1 MGKEL
6 DVSTIL
12 LDLTSLTLGDVV
24 LSVEVS
30 ETPLLRDNDLLL
42 TRELV
47 TRSSESLDDNVLVV
61 ISGTDRDKNL
71 ANVDTGGKTLGLTP
85 GTSHTLLQSIG
96 TGTRQHLVDTEDVE
110 GVDTDSHVE
119 RLTTRD
125 LGDVLVSTDTG
136 SLKSLGGKLLKLV
149 RDEVDTER
157 EVVDGSSLSTEIIDT
172 DLGIGDTTVVSR
184 LGERLVLAVSV
195 TSSGT
200 ASHFELV

>member
-1 MGKEL
+1 VGKEL

-71 ANVDTGGKTLGLTP
+71 TNVDTGGKTLGLTP

-149 RDEVDTER
+149 RDKVDTER

-200 ASHFELV
+200 TGHLDY

>member
-149 RDEVDTER
+149 RDKVDTER

-200 ASHFELV
+200 TGHLDY

>member
-47 TRSSESLDDNVLVV
+47 TRSSKSLDDNVLVV

>member
-47 TRSSESLDDNVLVV
+47 TRSSKSLDDNVLVV

-200 ASHFELV
+200 TGHLDY

>member
-96 TGTRQHLVDTEDVE
+96 TSTRQHLVDTENVE
-110 GVDTDSHVE
+110 RMNTDSHVE
-119 RLTTRD
+119 GLTARD
-125 LGDVLVSTDTG
+125 LGNVLVGADTSG
-136 SLKSLGGKLLKLV
+136 LKSL
-149 RDEVDTER
+149 
-157 EVVDGSSLSTEIIDT
+157 
-172 DLGIGDTTVVSR
+172 
-184 LGERLVLAVSV
+184 
-195 TSSGT
+195 
-200 ASHFELV
+200 

>member
-200 ASHFELV
+200 TGHLDY

>member
-1 MGKEL
+1 VRKEL
-6 DVSTIL
+6 DVSAVL

-24 LSVEVS
+24 ISVKVG
-30 ETPLLRDNDLLL
+30 ETPLLGDDDLLL

-61 ISGTDRDKNL
+61 VSGTDRDKNL

-85 GTSHTLLQSIG
+85 STSHTLLQSIG
-96 TGTRQHLVDTEDVE
+96 TGTRQHLVDTENVE

-136 SLKSLGGKLLKLV
+136 GLKSLGGKLLKLV
-149 RDEVDTER
+149 RNEVDAER
-157 EVVDGSSLSTEIIDT
+157 EVVDRSSLSTKIIDT

-184 LGERLVLAVSV
+184 LRERLVLAVSV

-200 ASHFELV
+200 TGHLDC

>member
-200 ASHFELV
+200 ASHFDY